1 MININEDKF
10 ANKSAEEI
18 ISDMLT
24 QHKNNSKEALDHI
37 QNILKD
43 DGLTLSKDVKD
54 NLQKAATILSDK
66 GLKEGWFSKKPRPEK
81 KEVIFT
87 VYLPFKKEPVKF
99 TCPPVASLD
108 DPIINET
115 IQKIRKRHPHSPIYI
130 EGELGTK
137 IIREDKENK
146 KNTPVKSFIKDIL
159 SNDLT
164 KNFAAT
170 ALGGLTGISPI
181 FTKSIANGVLDAAV
195 SKKLD
200 KSAKNKYKVDLYDES
215 NKYSCYVGNLPI
227 ALTLVENTKQYKK
240 ADILFEDKIICSY
253 SHDLKEWTISKT
265 ENVLKED
272 IYGNNDITKH
282 AYVDF
287 RKDTADIDER
297 TKLILCHLNPNLI
310 DKRKPKWCNTLLDT
324 PKLAPIENS
333 ILGTKGE
340 VLIVLDGIENDINQK
355 NPDQTE
361 VTIQEKIPYLQK
373 GNGYLYRN
381 GDLYVITVAQFKEIL
396 NDPKNAET
404 REKFENKHDS
414 AILNDEQASYFLE
427 LDSLAKKTIDA
438 RYPNWEQSHWDEY
451 NLGMYDLSERA
462 KIYQAWKDINR
473 TNMYQQARELT
484 PEEVNKQFGLP
495 KLKEIIASKPLM
507 AAFENTKANLP
518 LDERD
523 KLDNALLNLIAN
535 NDTVEDSDI
544 KKIISYYGAKNQLN
558 KIPSIKDK
566 LYKIEH
572 DLNDTDK
579 EAFESELENLINTKY
594 IDSKKYL
601 PTIVNKVQEAIKDVN
616 TLIQKYSSKTNS
628 SVWNKEVTAV
638 KGNNDKIKSLITT
651 IKNEINVVEEYD
663 HNVAKNLLANL
674 RGKIKNWQEDNIVG
688 DELINNLNNYLN
700 EMHDWISN
708 FKSEYTDLK
717 NTRGNTSRYDKP
729 GFDRNAADE
738 AQKKF
743 DQFLNTSRNN
753 IKFKSEKDHDE
764 WLDMVKHIENPK
776 SKSETDPSYYGA
788 ITNKISRLVKHDPQ
802 AAKGYGNAFR
812 KLLKDLEAK
821 ELSEKQ
827 IEVQLAK
834 FLNKMKD
841 ETGEFGTITKALA
854 SAI

>member
-43 DGLTLSKDVKD
+43 DGLTLSKDTKD

-66 GLKEGWFSKKPRPEK
+66 GLKEGWFSKPLP
-81 KEVIFT
+81 KESVVFE
-87 VYLPFKKEPVKF
+87 VYLPFKKEPAQF
-99 TCPPVASLD
+99 QIPPVSSLD
-108 DPIINET
+108 DPLVAEA
-115 IQKIRKRHPHSPIYI
+115 IQKIRKKHPHSAIYI
-130 EGELGTK
+130 RSKLG
-137 IIREDKENK
+137 NK
-146 KNTPVKSFIKDIL
+146 KLESTS
-159 SNDLT
+159 S
-164 KNFAAT
+164 
-170 ALGGLTGISPI
+170 
-181 FTKSIANGVLDAAV
+181 
-195 SKKLD
+195 
-200 KSAKNKYKVDLYDES
+200 YKVNLYDES

-272 IYGNNDITKH
+272 IYDNNDITKH

-414 AILNDEQASYFLE
+414 AILNDDQASYFLE
-427 LDSLAKKTIDA
+427 LDEIAKKTIDA

-451 NLGMYDLSERA
+451 NLGMYDLPERT

-495 KLKEIIASKPLM
+495 KLKEIIAGKPLM
-507 AAFENTKANLP
+507 VAFENTKANLP
-518 LDERD
+518 LDEKD

-558 KIPSIKDK
+558 KIPGIKDK

-572 DLNDTDK
+572 NLNDTDK

-601 PTIVNKVQEAIKDVN
+601 PMIVNKVQEAIKDVN

-628 SVWNKEVTAV
+628 STWNKEATS
-638 KGNNDKIKSLITT
+638 IKEITDLAKT
-651 IKNEINVVEEYD
+651 IKNEIDAVKEYD
-663 HNVAKNLLANL
+663 PKVANALLT
-674 RGKIKNWQEDNIVG
+674 RSQGKVKNWQENNIKD
-688 DELINNLNNYLN
+688 DELINNLKNYLN
-700 EMHDWISN
+700 EIRDWISN
-708 FKSEYTDLK
+708 FKSEYTNLK
-717 NTRGNTSRYDKP
+717 NTRDNTSRYDKP
-729 GFDRNAADE
+729 EFDRNAADE

-802 AAKGYGNAFR
+802 AAEGYGNAFR
-812 KLLKDLEAK
+812 ELLKDLETK

-834 FLNKMKD
+834 FLNKMQD
-841 ETGEFGTITKALA
+841 ETGGFGTVTKALA